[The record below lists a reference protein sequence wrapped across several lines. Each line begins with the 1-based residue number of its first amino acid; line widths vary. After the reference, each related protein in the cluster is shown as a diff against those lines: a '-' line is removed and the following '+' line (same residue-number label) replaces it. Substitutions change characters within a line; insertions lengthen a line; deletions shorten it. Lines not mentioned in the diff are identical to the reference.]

1 MGELV
6 QYIPQLQNVVI
17 SKVLQQIAS
26 VYQTIEFSHLMKLLP
41 FCTPFQLEQ
50 VIVDAARNG
59 QLQVRIDHTRHCL
72 MFGTD
77 LNASP
82 LYVEDDFFET
92 KRLQALPS
100 EQMSERF
107 NLMAKALME
116 ASQKLKVDD
125 AEKAEAE
132 MQEQNLISYYQ
143 KTKQREHQN
152 MLQRKFI
159 IEQRKE
165 QLEHLNQEREA
176 KEQRAVQEQEEAVKE
191 AEKQRLDK
199 EQKEREQRR
208 KKEQEKEE
216 QRRNATDRLEMI
228 KKSEIGQ
235 KMLKDLDLDALDQIN
250 PDELMKKQMET
261 LEKEK
266 REMQERLRAQEKK
279 VDYFERAKRVQEIPI
294 LKQMYEE
301 KKKNDAA
308 LWDKLEDE
316 RVANWKKEQTM
327 MLQHKER
334 LARMDADR
342 KTFMNHLKET
352 RQALYEEEMV
362 QWEKVMNEER
372 ALRLQLRKEQRKKDR
387 KEKREKEKEE
397 QRQRELDEK
406 IKREKE
412 EERRLAREAA
422 EAAQAAAEE
431 KARQLEEQREKQ
443 MQREREI
450 EEKQR
455 QKQEEAAR
463 ERDSREGAWRRGGD
477 DSPRRG
483 FDNRDNRDRDGG
495 RDDRGSWRRNDDG
508 PR

>member
-1 MGELV
+1 MG
-6 QYIPQLQNVVI
+6 
-17 SKVLQQIAS
+17 
-26 VYQTIEFSHLMKLLP
+26 
-41 FCTPFQLEQ
+41 
-50 VIVDAARNG
+50 
-59 QLQVRIDHTRHCL
+59 
-72 MFGTD
+72 
-77 LNASP
+77 
-82 LYVEDDFFET
+82 
-92 KRLQALPS
+92 
-100 EQMSERF
+100 
-107 NLMAKALME
+107 
-116 ASQKLKVDD
+116 
-125 AEKAEAE
+125 
-132 MQEQNLISYYQ
+132 
-143 KTKQREHQN
+143 
-152 MLQRKFI
+152 
-159 IEQRKE
+159 
-165 QLEHLNQEREA
+165 
-176 KEQRAVQEQEEAVKE
+176 
-191 AEKQRLDK
+191 
-199 EQKEREQRR
+199 
-208 KKEQEKEE
+208 
-216 QRRNATDRLEMI
+216 EMI

-406 IKREKE
+406 IKRGLKIFPPFL
-412 EERRLAREAA
+412 LASY
-422 EAAQAAAEE
+422 
-431 KARQLEEQREKQ
+431 L
-443 MQREREI
+443 
-450 EEKQR
+450 
-455 QKQEEAAR
+455 
-463 ERDSREGAWRRGGD
+463 
-477 DSPRRG
+477 P
-483 FDNRDNRDRDGG
+483 
-495 RDDRGSWRRNDDG
+495 
-508 PR
+508 

>member
-132 MQEQNLISYYQ
+132 IQEQNLISYYQ

-235 KMLKDLDLDALDQIN
+235 KMLKDLDLDEISQEIALDQIN

-477 DSPRRG
+477 DSPRR
-483 FDNRDNRDRDGG
+483 
-495 RDDRGSWRRNDDG
+495 
-508 PR
+508 